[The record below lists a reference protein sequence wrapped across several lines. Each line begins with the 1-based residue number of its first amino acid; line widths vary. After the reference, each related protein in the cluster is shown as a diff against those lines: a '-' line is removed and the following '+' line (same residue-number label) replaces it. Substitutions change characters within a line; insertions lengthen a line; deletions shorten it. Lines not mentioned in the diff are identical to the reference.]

1 MGRLGPGEIALIA
14 MLALMLFG
22 ASRVSEVG
30 RGLGEA
36 IRNFKKSLTE
46 DDPDEAPLASL
57 PPSVRAPSPVVIT
70 TAPDASGS
78 PPG

>member
-14 MLALMLFG
+14 ILALMLFG
-22 ASRVSEVG
+22 ASRVSDVG

-46 DDPDEAPLASL
+46 DDDPPLAAL
-57 PPSVRAPSPVVIT
+57 PVAPPSPVVIT
-70 TAPDASGS
+70 TAPTAPEP